1 MNSHKNARLTH
12 LRRLEMV
19 QDITERG
26 ASAADAALKH
36 GVSAVTARKWLAR
49 YLADGAAGLLD
60 KSSRPE
66 KSPRSISPEVA
77 LAIVELRR
85 KLFLQARIA
94 SYMGVSR
101 ATVSRVLRRAGLSRL
116 SDLRPDEPVQRYER
130 EHPGELLHID
140 IKKLGRFDKVGHRIT
155 GDRTQRARNIGWD
168 FVFVAVDDH
177 SRLAFTQIYPDE
189 TRHSAE
195 AFLRA
200 AVDYFASVGVPIQ
213 RVLSDNGMA
222 FRSALFGASCLE
234 LGITQKFTRAY
245 RPQTNGKAERFIQSA
260 LREWAYG
267 HTYANSEQRRAAL
280 PVWNHFYNWHRP
292 HHGINLVPP
301 MSRLAMSRKNLLTL
315 HMWSCC
321 GRCCLHRVLPNFWP
335 RWRLGRLSWCHRRK
349 LVCVFGGCGMR
360 CLP

>member
-1 MNSHKNARLTH
+1 MNTHKNARLTY

-19 QDITERG
+19 LDIAERG
-26 ASAADAALKH
+26 LSPSEAAAKH
-36 GVSAVTARKWLAR
+36 GVSGVTARKWLAR

-66 KSPRSISPEVA
+66 KSPRSIEPHVA
-77 LAIVELRR
+77 LSIVELRR

-116 SDLRPDEPVQRYER
+116 SDLGPNEPVQRYER
-130 EHPGELLHID
+130 EEPGELLHID

-155 GDRTQRARNIGWD
+155 GDRTQRARAVGWD

-177 SRLAFTQIYPDE
+177 SRIAFTQIHPDE
-189 TRHSAE
+189 SRHSAS
-195 AFLRA
+195 AFMRA
-200 AVDYFASVGVPIQ
+200 AVAYYTSLAVPIQ
-213 RVLSDNGMA
+213 RVLTDNGMA
-222 FRSALFGASCLE
+222 FRSAMFSQVCLE
-234 LGITQKFTRAY
+234 MGITQKFTRAY

-267 HTYANSEQRRAAL
+267 RAYENSEQRRQAL
-280 PVWNHFYNWHRP
+280 PIWNHFYNWHRP

-301 MSRLAMSRKNLLTL
+301 MQRLSIPRKNLLTL
-315 HMWSCC
+315 HI
-321 GRCCLHRVLPNFWP
+321 
-335 RWRLGRLSWCHRRK
+335 
-349 LVCVFGGCGMR
+349 
-360 CLP
+360 

>member
-1 MNSHKNARLTH
+1 MNTHKNARLTY

-19 QDITERG
+19 QDMTEHG
-26 ASAADAALKH
+26 QSACEAAARQ
-36 GVSAVTARKWLAR
+36 GVSAVTARKWLGR

-66 KSPRSISPEVA
+66 KSPRAIAEHVA

-85 KLFLQARIA
+85 KLMLQAHIA
-94 SYMGVSR
+94 SYMGVSK

-130 EHPGELLHID
+130 EHPGELVHID

-155 GDRTQRARNIGWD
+155 GDRRQRARRIGWD
-168 FVFVAVDDH
+168 YVFVAVDDH
-177 SRLAFTQIYPDE
+177 SRVAFTQIYPDE
-189 TRHSAE
+189 SRYSVE
-195 AFLRA
+195 AFVRA
-200 AVDYFASVGVPIQ
+200 AVDQFTRWGVPVQ
-213 RVLSDNGMA
+213 RILTDNGMS
-222 FRSALFGASCLE
+222 FRSGLFAQACLE

-267 HTYANSEQRRAAL
+267 RPYETSEQRHQAL
-280 PVWNHFYNWHRP
+280 PAWTHYYNWHRP

-301 MSRLAMSRKNLLTL
+301 VSRLSIPRKNLLTL
-315 HMWSCC
+315 HT
-321 GRCCLHRVLPNFWP
+321 
-335 RWRLGRLSWCHRRK
+335 
-349 LVCVFGGCGMR
+349 
-360 CLP
+360 